1 MQINKNQKLLLI
13 VTLVMFWMTIIY
25 VPNCGGTDL
34 DPCGAMD
41 EFEFMWSTN
50 LFGVYVPMLL
60 LEWFGIVVNFVALFF
75 YLKDSQIKNKE

>member
-1 MQINKNQKLLLI
+1 
-13 VTLVMFWMTIIY
+13 MFWMTIIY

-75 YLKDSQIKNKE
+75 YFKDSQIKNKE